1 MEFDLN
7 KRHCYWFNEITKI
20 PHGSRNEKAI
30 SDFVVAFAKEHGF
43 AYHQDAVW
51 NVTVDKPAS
60 KGYED
65 ARPLLLQAHMDM
77 VAEKTSDSDHDFLK
91 DPLKLYVKD
100 GILHATDTTLGA
112 DDGTGVA
119 YMLAILE
126 DETLEHPALE
136 CVFTTMEEIGLLG
149 AQELTPED
157 VHADRMIS
165 LDGGGE
171 VATGANAAGGCD
183 VSIDFTMRM
192 EDNDEDT
199 YELFVHGLTGGHSG
213 GQIHMEKGNADI
225 IAARVVEEMKNNG
238 IIIHFVSLEGGSK
251 DNAITR
257 EAKLIF
263 TTAASKEKM
272 DTSLSK
278 SFGAIH
284 EELLDGD
291 PDLIIDLKKIE
302 KAEKHADE
310 ISTYHLFDMIY
321 VMPNGFQHRSLK
333 KEMTMTSLNL
343 GIAETNGDQVHLQT
357 LLRSSIDSA
366 VDDLIGKITLLGKL
380 FDADVSTEARYP
392 GWNYTEVS
400 PLRDKYAEVLK
411 EDGKELK
418 VFVGHGGNECGV
430 FKGLNPKLDIIT
442 FGPVARYIHTPNEE
456 LDLASF
462 DRSFEYLKAIIRKC
476 ND

>member
-30 SDFVVAFAKEHGF
+30 SNFVVEFAKEHGF
-43 AYHQDAVW
+43 TYHQDAVW
-51 NVTVDKPAS
+51 NVTIDKPAS
-60 KGYED
+60 AGYEN

-77 VAEKTSDSDHDFLK
+77 VPEKTSDSDHDWSK
-91 DPLKLYVKD
+91 DPLQLYVKD
-100 GILHATDTTLGA
+100 GILHATNTTLGA

-149 AQELTPED
+149 AQELTPAD

-183 VSIDFTMRM
+183 VSIDFTMNM
-192 EDNDEDT
+192 EDNDEET
-199 YELFVHGLTGGHSG
+199 YELYVHGLTGGHSG
-213 GQIHMEKGNADI
+213 GEIHMEKGNADI
-225 IAARVVEEMKNNG
+225 IAIRVFEEMKNHG
-238 IIIHFVSLEGGSK
+238 ILVHFVSLEGGSK
-251 DNAITR
+251 DNAIPR
-257 EAKLIF
+257 EAKVVF
-263 TTAASKEKM
+263 TTAASKESL
-272 DTSLSK
+272 DASLNTSFK
-278 SFGAIH
+278 AIQ
-284 EELLDGD
+284 EELQDGD
-291 PDLIIDLKKIE
+291 SDVAIDLAGIE

-310 ISTYHLFDMIY
+310 TSTYHLFDMIY

-343 GIAETNGDQVHLQT
+343 GIAETNGEKVHLQT

-366 VDDLIGKITLLGKL
+366 VDDLINKITLLGKI
-380 FDADVSTEARYP
+380 FDAEISTEARYP

-400 PLRDKYAEVLK
+400 PLRDKYAEALK
-411 EDGKELK
+411 EDGRELK

-442 FGPVARYIHTPNEE
+442 FGPIARYIHTPKEE

-462 DRSFEYLKAIIRKC
+462 DRSFDLLKKIIKKC